1 MKLTY
6 PTRNEA
12 RGILL
17 SLSNQ
22 NHSRSTSIKE
32 LCSYCILCY
41 EKKHNLSFVTFVFT
55 NALVDMFPDM
65 SVDDENYVETSTML
79 KNRSASGESIDSF
92 FINCIG
98 EKLENFIEKFTE
110 EEQSFKVQISILGP
124 STYDTLWFNN
134 SDKFIHQLLSSYQE
148 FKQRNGM
155 LFQKDDI
162 EQIPID
168 YAVVI
173 CYKHFIQN
181 GYLNNKIISSIIKAF
196 TDAANA
202 CLNMEPLKYSDI
214 EYNVSKDILN
224 PKSVKAAIDLIKQL

>member
-12 RGILL
+12 RGILS
-17 SLSNQ
+17 SLANQ
-22 NHSRSTSIKE
+22 NHSKSTSIKE

-41 EKKHNLSFVTFVFT
+41 EKKHKLDFVTFVFT
-55 NALVDMFPDM
+55 NALVDMFPNM
-65 SVDDENYVETSTML
+65 NVDDENYVDAITML
-79 KNRSASGESIDSF
+79 KNSSASSIDSF

-98 EKLENFIEKFTE
+98 EELENFIEKFSKDE
-110 EEQSFKVQISILGP
+110 ESFNVQISSSGA
-124 STYDTLWFNN
+124 STYNPVWFDN
-134 SDKFIHQLLSSYQE
+134 SDKFIHPLLSSYQE
-148 FKQRNGM
+148 FKQRKGM

-162 EQIPID
+162 KQIPID

-173 CYKHFIQN
+173 CYYHFIQN
-181 GYLNNKIISSIIKAF
+181 GYLNKEIISSIIRSF

-202 CLNMEPLKYSDI
+202 CLNIGILEYSEI

-224 PKSVKAAIDLIKQL
+224 PKSVKAAIDFIKRL

>member
-12 RGILL
+12 RGILS
-17 SLSNQ
+17 SLANQ
-22 NHSRSTSIKE
+22 NHSRSISIKE

-55 NALVDMFPDM
+55 NALVDMFPNM
-65 SVDDENYVETSTML
+65 SVDDENYVDTSTML
-79 KNRSASGESIDSF
+79 KSSSASSESIDNF

-98 EKLENFIEKFTE
+98 EKLENFIENFSKD
-110 EEQSFKVQISILGP
+110 EQSFKVQISSSGA
-124 STYDTLWFNN
+124 STYNPLWFNN
-134 SDKFIHQLLSSYQE
+134 SDKFIHPLLSSYQE
-148 FKQRNGM
+148 FKQRKGM

-162 EQIPID
+162 KQIPID

-173 CYKHFIQN
+173 CYNHFIQN
-181 GYLNNKIISSIIKAF
+181 GYLNKEIISSIIKTF

-224 PKSVKAAIDLIKQL
+224 PKSVKAAFDFIKQL